1 MFGFGRDKR
10 QKKLDELLGLVHRAD
25 DEAKSDF
32 LMRLGG
38 AANLIVKE
46 VSDGFSLFSDMKL
59 ALKPD
64 HANQIANKIAEVEAS
79 VQRQIRERHAGV
91 SSVDALAFRML
102 EVSLK
107 HKAGESW
114 ITAEQAHLVDVTI
127 ATAEQIF
134 NELRSGESDA
144 QQLGEDKDL
153 DTSDAKLS
161 EATSFVDELAFNIT
175 PYGTAVALL
184 SLESGYSP
192 AETASQIAVATFA
205 LDAREVREN
214 SDIVRMMSMS
224 SHATEVIKELTK
236 YKDNGL
242 MREEIWKNDGMA
254 IYKVTV
260 PSEEQESWISQVL
273 SDPVISK
280 ERLAVSRIA

>member
-10 QKKLDELLGLVHRAD
+10 QKKLDELLGLIDRAD
-25 DEAKSDF
+25 DEAKADF

-64 HANQIANKIAEVEAS
+64 QANQIANKVAELEAS
-79 VQRQIRERHAGV
+79 VQRQIQEMRGGV

-102 EVSLK
+102 EVSLR
-107 HKAGESW
+107 HKAGEGW
-114 ITAEQAHLVDVTI
+114 ITADQSHLVDVTI

-134 NELRSGESDA
+134 NEPKSNEIDGQQVGESS
-144 QQLGEDKDL
+144 DL
-153 DTSDAKLS
+153 EKGDLRLS
-161 EATSFVDELAFNIT
+161 EATRLVDELAFNIT
-175 PYGTAVALL
+175 PYGTGVALL

-205 LDAREVREN
+205 LDARETREN
-214 SDIVRMMSMS
+214 ADIVRMMSMS
-224 SHATEVIKELTK
+224 SHAAEVIQELTK

-254 IYKVTV
+254 IYKVTC

-280 ERLAVSRIA
+280 ERLAVSRTA